1 MNESILS
8 GAYTRDLNSYIE
20 TINQMHVISAK
31 GKNGNIDWYSSVG
44 QGSLGVDAGVIRG
57 KGSLR
62 NNRVETAELS
72 ENIALRYGDSYRTS
86 NSGSTVKLK
95 GIPKEYLPQDFGTQH
110 FYPDGMGLNHYY
122 KEMHRTAQEAL
133 DLIANGA
140 TEKQFLAKIAEHYQY
155 AANARPYSQI
165 NNSLFMNEINTL
177 LKRAGMKTIPHGNL
191 DTVAMHLQ
199 PESFKKYF
207 IDEYYKNAI

>member
-122 KEMHRTAQEAL
+122 KEMHRTA
-133 DLIANGA
+133 
-140 TEKQFLAKIAEHYQY
+140 
-155 AANARPYSQI
+155 
-165 NNSLFMNEINTL
+165 
-177 LKRAGMKTIPHGNL
+177 
-191 DTVAMHLQ
+191 
-199 PESFKKYF
+199 
-207 IDEYYKNAI
+207 